1 MKVHLRWE
9 KFKETLAKGAL
20 HLGPEWDRV
29 FKDLTP
35 EEKERHKADIRVMN
49 ILLQDS
55 ELTKDER
62 ESQLYDEFEHFR
74 QNKGETIHEY

>member
-1 MKVHLRWE
+1 MGNFR
-9 KFKETLAKGAL
+9 ETLVDGAQ
-20 HLGPEWDRV
+20 GPERDRV

-35 EEKERHKADIRVMN
+35 EEKDMHKADIRAMD
-49 ILLQDS
+49 ILLQSS

-74 QNKGETIHEY
+74 QNKG